1 MKLDKC
7 YLKWSKEDENEDEND
22 VNKVKLPVYLNLKD
36 REVVLFDVEFE
47 SIASL
52 SQQTITQMSICIG
65 AS

>member
-7 YLKWSKEDENEDEND
+7 YLKWSKEDEKEDEND